1 MFIGHFAVGFAL
13 KRVAPRASLGP
24 LIAAAQFLDLLW
36 PWFLL
41 LGWEHVRLDPGNTA
55 FTPLAFDSYP
65 ISHSLVMAIVWGV
78 AFSGLY
84 LLRTHNRIAAIWIAA
99 AVVSHW
105 ALDWITHRPDLP
117 IMPGDSTKVGLGL
130 WNSVPATLIVESAMF
145 AAGVWVYARATRA
158 RYDWPRQLLD
168 LRRRAVAHLR
178 REPARPAAAR
188 RALARDRGVRR
199 VVVPAMGGVVR
210 SPPHAYFPP
219 PGLTSAV
226 GAAGAGST
234 VYVIP
239 ENCISSHV

>member
-1 MFIGHFAVGFAL
+1 VFIGHFAIGFAL

-158 RYDWPRQLLD
+158 RDTIGRVNFWIYV
-168 LRRRAVAHLR
+168 AVLSLIYAGNVL
-178 REPARPAAAR
+178 
-188 RALARDRGVRR
+188 G
-199 VVVPAMGGVVR
+199 
-210 SPPHAYFPP
+210 PP
-219 PGLTSAV
+219 PPDAHSLAIVALGV
-226 GAAGAGST
+226 
-234 VYVIP
+234 
-239 ENCISSHV
+239 

>member
-13 KRVAPRASLGP
+13 KRVAPRTSLGV
-24 LIAAAQFLDLLW
+24 LMAAPQFLDLLW

-41 LGWEHVRLDPGNTA
+41 LGWEHVRIDPGNTA

-78 AFSGLY
+78 AFGGLY

-105 ALDWITHRPDLP
+105 VLDWITHRPDLP
-117 IMPGDSTKVGLGL
+117 ILPGDSTKVGLGL

-158 RYDWPRQLLD
+158 RDGIGRVTFWIYV
-168 LRRRAVAHLR
+168 AVLALIYAGNVLGPPPPDTHSLAILALGVWLF
-178 REPARPAAAR
+178 PPWAAWF
-188 RALARDRGVRR
+188 DRH
-199 VVVPAMGGVVR
+199 R
-210 SPPHAYFPP
+210 SP
-219 PGLTSAV
+219 TRQ
-226 GAAGAGST
+226 T
-234 VYVIP
+234 
-239 ENCISSHV
+239 